1 MTPQEKHDEFKA
13 KVLVGL
19 ELAYQRLLEF
29 EKQKGTPLVVIRDGK
44 LVKIKVE

>member
-1 MTPQEKHDEFKA
+1 MTPQEKHEEFKA
-13 KVLVGL
+13 KVLAGL

-29 EKQKGTPLVVIRDGK
+29 KKQKGTPLVVIRDGK